1 MTLPNGYELTTSF
14 WSDFSIADRFGIN
27 AIKDTFKRAF
37 KEWKHDCVYLTELC
51 IVMNLKC
58 AEHYHKGHETLA
70 ELYSD
75 YYYKTDDYARS
86 HLKKDELMFF
96 CETTD

>member
-1 MTLPNGYELTTSF
+1 MKLANGYELTTTF
-14 WSDFSIADRFGIN
+14 WEDFSIADAFGIN
-27 AIKDTFKRAF
+27 AVKDTWKRAF
-37 KEWKHDCVYLTELC
+37 KEWKDNCVYITELC

-58 AEHYHKGHETLA
+58 WYHHKHNTVLS

-75 YYYKTDDYARS
+75 YYYQAREYALN

-96 CETTD
+96 IETTD